1 LILDWRNQ
9 ENLTEI
15 TSEKSLLIM
24 QDCPTNWDNLR
35 LWFKQSLNQKK
46 QLVIAWRKPHNLT
59 PKDIWLTLVGISKYL
74 SRTNQPVT
82 RIQLLEKLGIS
93 DQSLYLGF
101 QALKHLGFIIQGQDN
116 HLQIIWDSTHHLQ
129 PADHVINQFLA
140 AVREEQFQ
148 RDYFFHVPLSII
160 VAMIS

>member
-1 LILDWRNQ
+1 
-9 ENLTEI
+9 
-15 TSEKSLLIM
+15 M

-46 QLVIAWRKPHNLT
+46 QLVIAWGKPHNLT

-82 RIQLLEKLGIS
+82 HVQLLEKLGIS

-160 VAMIS
+160 VAMIGK